1 MSTFQT
7 VESWKQYIPD
17 LTWMKEYIP
26 ENETLERMAKR
37 IAKPLRG
44 AREMVSS
51 LSLPA
56 LPEKVPYQSHFPV
69 LIKQD

>member
-1 MSTFQT
+1 
-7 VESWKQYIPD
+7 
-17 LTWMKEYIP
+17 MKDYIP

-44 AREMVSS
+44 ASEMVSG

-56 LPEKVPYQSHFPV
+56 LPEKVQVQKHLNTNVTPSLH
-69 LIKQD
+69 LAKLSI